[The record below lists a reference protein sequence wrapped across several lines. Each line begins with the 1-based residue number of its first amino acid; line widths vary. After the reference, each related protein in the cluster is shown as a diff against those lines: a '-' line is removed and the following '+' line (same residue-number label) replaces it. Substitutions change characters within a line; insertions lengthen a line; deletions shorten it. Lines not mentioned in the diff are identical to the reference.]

1 MIKESENGT
10 NRPHHIG
17 VGSSCHSLHYLQE
30 PCIANYVQGALL
42 RKKPLPPSILV
53 AGTHGIVPEHQLYE
67 AKVYMSP
74 LYEA

>member
-1 MIKESENGT
+1 
-10 NRPHHIG
+10 
-17 VGSSCHSLHYLQE
+17 
-30 PCIANYVQGALL
+30 VQGALL